1 MRIQAT
7 SKSAQVRLAVPAQ
20 ILFSHLKSCG
30 GSESTARVYLFS
42 EVQNEIRF
50 LEGFFFF
57 YWKIVPQEM
66 STDFTQRLEHYF
78 SKDQLQRPHLK
89 ESGDSAIDV

>member
-30 GSESTARVYLFS
+30 DSESTARVYLFS
-42 EVQNEIRF
+42 EVQNEILFWKPSLLENSPPENVSGFQSETGTLF
-50 LEGFFFF
+50 LKRAVVEDTTE
-57 YWKIVPQEM
+57 K
-66 STDFTQRLEHYF
+66 
-78 SKDQLQRPHLK
+78 K
-89 ESGDSAIDV
+89 